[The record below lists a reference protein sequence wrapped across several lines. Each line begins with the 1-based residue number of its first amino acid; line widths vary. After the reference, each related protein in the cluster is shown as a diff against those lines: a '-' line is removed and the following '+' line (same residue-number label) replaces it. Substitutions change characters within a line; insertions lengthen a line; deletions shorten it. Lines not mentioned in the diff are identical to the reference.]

1 MQENPQIMK
10 GNNMK
15 NLNNNEIDDNFM
27 REEYDFSDSLPNK
40 YAKIL
45 KNDSDYVKIE
55 PDVQEVFKTS
65 EEVNNALRAII
76 QAIPKRSNKY
86 IIDKHLA
93 EA

>member
-27 REEYDFSDSLPNK
+27 REEYDFSESLPNK

-45 KNDSDYVKIE
+45 KNELDYIKIE

-65 EEVNNALRAII
+65 EEVNKALRAII
-76 QAIPKRSNKY
+76 QAIPKRSSIYNKE
-86 IIDKHLA
+86 KHLA

>member
-1 MQENPQIMK
+1 MK

-76 QAIPKRSNKY
+76 QAIPKKSSKY

-93 EA
+93 DA